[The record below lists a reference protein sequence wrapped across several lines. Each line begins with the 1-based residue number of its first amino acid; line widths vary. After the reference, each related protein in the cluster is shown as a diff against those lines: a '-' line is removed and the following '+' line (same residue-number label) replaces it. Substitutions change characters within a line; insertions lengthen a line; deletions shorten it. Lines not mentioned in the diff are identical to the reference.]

1 MSGKVNAKLKSV
13 EDECESLR
21 RSLFVEV
28 DGRKELEGTV
38 PGVCDL
44 NECVTLIH
52 RNLLLVIRNNIYV
65 CVCVCSGIETGGS
78 GGSMNRAPEL
88 LGAKSSGATK
98 HFSYTVKILS
108 SLCKLY
114 KIWSVDSQK
123 SVSLLPPDVRF

>member
-65 CVCVCSGIETGGS
+65 CVCVCVCVQWHRNRGFRRFNEPGP
-78 GGSMNRAPEL
+78 RAPRGPE
-88 LGAKSSGATK
+88 
-98 HFSYTVKILS
+98 
-108 SLCKLY
+108 
-114 KIWSVDSQK
+114 
-123 SVSLLPPDVRF
+123 